1 MLGAVL
7 ADGEAAPLQ
16 SELVHRRALATSA
29 WAGPGLMGPLDG
41 RDPDVFVLGALHAA
55 ETQPDRVIDAA
66 NGIIGDMARSGPAAE
81 QLQQARARFT
91 ASLLSE
97 CDSVIARTRNLG
109 LFELRHGR
117 AELVG
122 ELPTLVGDVTAED
135 VAAAAAALD
144 PDRCAVLRVVPG
156 GQQ

>member
-1 MLGAVL
+1 
-7 ADGEAAPLQ
+7 
-16 SELVHRRALATSA
+16 
-29 WAGPGLMGPLDG
+29 MGPLDG

-55 ETQPDRVIDAA
+55 DVHADQVIDAA
-66 NGIIGDMARSGPAAE
+66 NVIVAGMARSGPAAE

-91 ASLLSE
+91 AGLLSE

-109 LFELRHGR
+109 LFELLHGR

-122 ELPTLVGDVTAED
+122 ELPALVGDVSVED
-135 VAAAAAALD
+135 VAAAAAALA